1 LVVEEVVRHVV
12 ASVAK
17 NATAVRSR
25 GRIPVPEDDG
35 VREFP
40 EGCGKHDE
48 QRGWHDKPVLIHGEV
63 MVDAV
68 EEKMQGDTNAVVW

>member
-17 NATAVRSR
+17 DATTVRSC
-25 GRIPVPEDDG
+25 GRIPVPEDDS
-35 VREFP
+35 VRKFP
-40 EGCGKHDE
+40 EGCGEHDK
-48 QRGWHDKPVLIHGEV
+48 QRGRHDKPVLIHREV